1 MFLNERA
8 GIACWWWYR
17 TRDRKVS
24 SSNPGRSG
32 GSIFF
37 SRVNFVCLLLFGVRS
52 TPVLPRW
59 HVKDPGHSAESAC
72 DRLHLNM
79 HTSLTQRSRSGL
91 TMPLCRHSAGT
102 YQETSP
108 PPPTLTKRA
117 HVLANHA
124 WCKNDASCITTVK
137 IRRHIRQHFLNSR
150 RAVNYITILKFV
162 TPFSTPK
169 HTNTNNI
176 FDSTQ
181 N

>member
-1 MFLNERA
+1 MIAQPFSLRLCSHDFFLSFFSPWRSFPLHVYAVSIDGLLIERQ
-8 GIACWWWYR
+8 

-91 TMPLCRHSAGT
+91 AMPLCRHSVGNLPGN
-102 YQETSP
+102 E
-108 PPPTLTKRA
+108 PTLNSQGNTRSQSSE
-117 HVLANHA
+117 LA
-124 WCKNDASCITTVK
+124 
-137 IRRHIRQHFLNSR
+137 
-150 RAVNYITILKFV
+150 
-162 TPFSTPK
+162 
-169 HTNTNNI
+169 
-176 FDSTQ
+176 
-181 N
+181 